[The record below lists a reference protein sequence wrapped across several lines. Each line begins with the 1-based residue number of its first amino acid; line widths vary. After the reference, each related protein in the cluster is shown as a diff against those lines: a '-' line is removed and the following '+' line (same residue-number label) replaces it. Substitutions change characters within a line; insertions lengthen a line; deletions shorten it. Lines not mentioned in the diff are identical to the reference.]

1 MPFLLWVI
9 YGVIV
14 LLAYLLGSIPWGL
27 LLTRRFSAIDI
38 RRHGSGNIGATNV
51 RRLAGNRLGL
61 ATLAADLLKG
71 ALPVYGAAVF
81 FNQAGISPPAAAL
94 ALVALA
100 AFAGHLYP
108 VYMRFKGGGKGIATA
123 AGGLLAMAPA
133 AFAICLAVFC
143 LALGLSRRVSVGS
156 LAAAGVMPV
165 VVMWATGSFWTLMAA
180 LLMTV
185 LIFMRHKDNLRRIRN
200 GTEPRI

>member
-1 MPFLLWVI
+1 V
-9 YGVIV
+9 
-14 LLAYLLGSIPWGL
+14 
-27 LLTRRFSAIDI
+27 LTRRFTDIDI

-71 ALPVYGAAVF
+71 ALPVCGVAVL
-81 FNQAGISPPAAAL
+81 FNQAGKSAPAAAL

-108 VYMRFKGGGKGIATA
+108 VYTRFKGGGKGIATA

-133 AFAICLAVFC
+133 AFAVCLAVFC
-143 LALGLSRRVSVGS
+143 LVLGASRRVSVGS

-165 VVMWATGSFWTLMAA
+165 ALVWATGSVWALVAI

-185 LIFMRHKDNLRRIRN
+185 LIFVRHKDNLRRIRD
-200 GTEPRI
+200 GTEPRL